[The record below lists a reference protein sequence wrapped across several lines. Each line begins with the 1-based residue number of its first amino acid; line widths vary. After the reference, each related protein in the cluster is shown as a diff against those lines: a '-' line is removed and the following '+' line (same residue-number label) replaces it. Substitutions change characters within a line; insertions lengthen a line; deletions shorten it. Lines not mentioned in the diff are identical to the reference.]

1 MFCLKGNKIKG
12 LINAARLIH
21 HFFQKYF
28 VGINQIS
35 IFANRFGNA
44 LVA

>member
-1 MFCLKGNKIKG
+1 MFVFKGNKIKG
-12 LINAARLIH
+12 LIQSYRLIR

-35 IFANRFGNA
+35 IFANRIGNA